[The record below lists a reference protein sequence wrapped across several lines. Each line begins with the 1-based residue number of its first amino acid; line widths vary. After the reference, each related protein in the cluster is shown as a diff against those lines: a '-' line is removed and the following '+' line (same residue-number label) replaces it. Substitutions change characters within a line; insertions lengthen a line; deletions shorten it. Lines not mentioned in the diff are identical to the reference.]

1 MIQFNQDLYKF
12 PSEFLYGVESNVEEK
27 EYMENKKK
35 KKKKENGKRNEK
47 KASIQ
52 VHGRKDVLFYDFLS
66 GSLSGKGFIISTLEY
81 YQFYVVH

>member
-35 KKKKENGKRNEK
+35 KWKKEWKE
-47 KASIQ
+47 SIDINAWQ
-52 VHGRKDVLFYDFLS
+52 EGRSLLRFL
-66 GSLSGKGFIISTLEY
+66 IW
-81 YQFYVVH
+81 